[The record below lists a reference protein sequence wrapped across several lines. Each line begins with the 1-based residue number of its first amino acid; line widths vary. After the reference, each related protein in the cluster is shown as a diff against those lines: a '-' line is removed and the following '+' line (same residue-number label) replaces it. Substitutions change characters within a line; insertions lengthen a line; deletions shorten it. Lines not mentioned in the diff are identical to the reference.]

1 MNIAQG
7 TEMSLERERTS
18 PPEQLKGVQ
27 SYVRHTEAA
36 RLKREW
42 QPSAGSRWGNGVG
55 PKPRAGGKLT
65 ERERKVQ
72 PWSLPDRSHEVKIDT
87 GWEV

>member
-18 PPEQLKGVQ
+18 PPKQLKGVQ
-27 SYVRHTEAA
+27 SYVHHTEAA
-36 RLKREW
+36 RLKRGW

-55 PKPRAGGKLT
+55 PKPRTGGNLK

-72 PWSLPDRSHEVKIDT
+72 PWSLPDRNHEVKIDT